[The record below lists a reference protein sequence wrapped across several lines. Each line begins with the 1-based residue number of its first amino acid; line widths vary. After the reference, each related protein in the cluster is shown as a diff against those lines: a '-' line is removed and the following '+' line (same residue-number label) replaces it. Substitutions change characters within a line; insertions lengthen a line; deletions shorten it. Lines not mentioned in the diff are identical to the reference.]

1 MALNFC
7 LLNLFFFLIIRCDSN
22 KYSIDFILSLNKLK
36 SKRKTYLEKVSD
48 LDSMDEIED
57 SSDENELM
65 DQNV

>member
-7 LLNLFFFLIIRCDSN
+7 LLNLFLLIIRCDSN

-36 SKRKTYLEKVSD
+36 SKRKIYLEKASD
-48 LDSMDEIED
+48 LDSIDEIED

-65 DQNV
+65 DQNI

>member
-1 MALNFC
+1 
-7 LLNLFFFLIIRCDSN
+7 
-22 KYSIDFILSLNKLK
+22 LSLNKLK

>member
-1 MALNFC
+1 
-7 LLNLFFFLIIRCDSN
+7 LFIEFIFFLIIRCDSN

>member
-7 LLNLFFFLIIRCDSN
+7 LLNSFLLIIRCDSN

-36 SKRKTYLEKVSD
+36 SKRKIYLEKASD

-65 DQNV
+65 DQNI